1 MRTRRWEPPARTHT
15 HTLDLELAL
24 ALVLA
29 LALALTLGPRA
40 LTLTQARGGVAL
52 PAAVNSRPTRDAF
65 TMRQRAEREAQQV
78 K

>member
-1 MRTRRWEPPARTHT
+1 MRTRRWEPPARTHI
-15 HTLDLELAL
+15 HTLDLEPDLDL
-24 ALVLA
+24 DLA

>member
-15 HTLDLELAL
+15 HTLDLEPDLDL
-24 ALVLA
+24 DLA